1 MIAVL
6 YATAPCPK
14 EATWSITWL
23 VMRLA
28 LKLISHSF
36 SLNWG
41 YAPVSSFDKSLFYQ
55 NLFCTL
61 RRPLPASE
69 LSSMLD
75 SRNFSAKWL
84 VFKTQLTPLAGT
96 VKKTISGFD
105 TRLSALKG
113 PKQIK
118 GSRRKGLY
126 MYQSVAPKGALGGQ
140 PVNPLLPFISQGQ
153 GWGVRS
159 SKGSQY
165 LGSASPF
172 VLKKT
177 STYGLLDLSY
187 LPKNII
193 ADQRDA
199 FLKGAE
205 AEADALSPDSRFLVS
220 SDLFLRA
227 PLLTGKTFL
236 EGKVENPNLIPQ
248 SVVHQIDVEDFD
260 RGLSRFLAWAAGSGG
275 APHIYNNLVPALFY
289 KGKAAERVVALSA

>member
-1 MIAVL
+1 M
-6 YATAPCPK
+6 
-14 EATWSITWL
+14 
-23 VMRLA
+23 
-28 LKLISHSF
+28 KLINHSF

-61 RRPLPASE
+61 SRPLSASG

-105 TRLSALKG
+105 VRLSALKG
-113 PKQIK
+113 PKQIRAA
-118 GSRRKGLY
+118 RRKGLY
-126 MYQSVAPKGALGGQ
+126 MYQSVAPKRPLGEQ
-140 PVNPLLPFISQGQ
+140 SVNPLFPFISQGQ

-159 SKGSQY
+159 SKGPQY
-165 LGSASPF
+165 LGSSSSF

-177 STYGLLDLSY
+177 NTYGLLDLSY

-199 FLKGAE
+199 FLKGPDTG
-205 AEADALSPDSRFLVS
+205 ADALSSDSKFLIS

-236 EGKVENPNLIPQ
+236 EGKAENPNLIPQ
-248 SVVHQIDVEDFD
+248 SVAHQIDVEDFD
-260 RGLSRFLAWAAGSGG
+260 TGLNRFLS
-275 APHIYNNLVPALFY
+275 
-289 KGKAAERVVALSA
+289 